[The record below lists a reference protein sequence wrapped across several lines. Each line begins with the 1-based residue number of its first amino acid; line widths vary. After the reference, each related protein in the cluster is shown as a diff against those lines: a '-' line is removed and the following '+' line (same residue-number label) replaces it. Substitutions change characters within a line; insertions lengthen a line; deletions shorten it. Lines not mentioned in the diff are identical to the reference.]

1 MDASPF
7 IHVMYVTIMLMKCG
21 WAFGQVD
28 LFLLFPPLTDK
39 ELLLTIQSICQYW
52 RSFIVNVCECVL
64 RANNCNLTFL
74 GIK

>member
-21 WAFGQVD
+21 LAFGQVD

-39 ELLLTIQSICQYW
+39 ELLLTIQS
-52 RSFIVNVCECVL
+52 VL
-64 RANNCNLTFL
+64 SILA
-74 GIK
+74 